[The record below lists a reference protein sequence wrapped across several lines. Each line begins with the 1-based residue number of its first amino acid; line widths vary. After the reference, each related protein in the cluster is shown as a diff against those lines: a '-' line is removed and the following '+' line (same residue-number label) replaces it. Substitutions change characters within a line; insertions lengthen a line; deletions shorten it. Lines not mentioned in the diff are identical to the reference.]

1 MKSCWLKLL
10 VLLPLAW
17 WLASCGMSEFSPSHL
32 LGLPHADADDQPA
45 ADAGGI
51 DFEKQIKPIFA
62 KHCVDCHKADKD
74 ESGFRLDV
82 GHLAIK
88 GGDRGAA
95 IIPGKSD
102 ESILYQALIG
112 KGDATAMP
120 YEKPRLPAADI
131 ELIKKWI
138 DRGAKV
144 PASDATTEV
153 VKSNHWSFQPIRR
166 PALPK
171 LQNSPLAPRPSLTPS
186 THSFDR
192 VSNANNSHRP
202 QKRIDLHSSGGSIWI
217 CSACCLPPMR
227 CATS

>member
-45 ADAGGI
+45 AVAGVI
-51 DFEKQIKPIFA
+51 DYEKQIQPLFA
-62 KHCVDCHKADKD
+62 KHCVECHKADKD
-74 ESGFRLDV
+74 ESGFRIDL

-95 IIPGKSD
+95 IVPGKSD

-131 ELIKKWI
+131 DLIKK
-138 DRGAKV
+138 
-144 PASDATTEV
+144 
-153 VKSNHWSFQPIRR
+153 
-166 PALPK
+166 
-171 LQNSPLAPRPSLTPS
+171 
-186 THSFDR
+186 
-192 VSNANNSHRP
+192 
-202 QKRIDLHSSGGSIWI
+202 
-217 CSACCLPPMR
+217 
-227 CATS
+227 